1 MHKVSKKEGSL
12 NFKINQINF
21 TVGDLEGNYDKIK
34 TEYNNSQN
42 KDLDLIIFSELS
54 LSGYPPEDLL
64 QKEYFIKEI
73 ELKINDLCKITKNK
87 HTAIIIGAPL
97 FFLSRFEEK
106 FLHNCALLIEDG
118 EVKKIAEKNNIPNQG
133 IFDEKRY
140 FKAGNNLKI
149 INFRDFNIAM
159 LICADIWSKKN
170 AFLLQNKDLDAVI
183 VINASPFSVEKIKQR
198 HDVTMEFVNLLKTPL
213 IYVNQ
218 VGGQDGV
225 VFDGSSFVLDK
236 NGNKIIQLAEFSQDS
251 QIFNISHDGLI
262 NDQKEPIATVVD
274 INQEL
279 HRVYNCCI
287 LGIRDYLGKNGF
299 QKIIIGMSG
308 GIDSA
313 LCAAMAVDAIGSKN
327 VKLMA
332 LPSKFNSKTSFDD
345 AISCSKNLGIKL
357 ESIEINNIF
366 SSFNNAL
373 SQQFSGKKNDLT
385 EENLQ
390 SRIRGNILMAL
401 SNKLGH
407 LLLSTGNK
415 SEMAVGY
422 ATIYGDM
429 CGALNPLKDI
439 YKSDIFELVK
449 WRNNNI
455 PNISIYRKKN
465 IIPQNIIIKEP
476 TAELRDNQKDSDS
489 LPEYEILDKILFH
502 IIEGEKSIDNIINL
516 GFATNIVKKVANL
529 FYKSEY
535 KRKQSVI
542 GIKISEMSFDKD
554 RRYQITNKF
563 WR

>member
-1 MHKVSKKEGSL
+1 MSKKEGSL

>member
-1 MHKVSKKEGSL
+1 VSKKEGSL

-21 TVGDLEGNYDKIK
+21 TVGDLDGNYDKIK

-73 ELKINDLCKITKNK
+73 ESKINDLCKITKNK

-170 AFLLQNKDLDAVI
+170 AFLLQNKNLDAVI
-183 VINASPFSVEKIKQR
+183 VINASPFSANKIKQR
-198 HDVTMEFVNLLKTPL
+198 HDIAMEFVNLLKTPL

-251 QIFNISHDGLI
+251 QIFNINHDGLI
-262 NDQKEPIATVVD
+262 NNQEEAVKTVID
-274 INQEL
+274 INQKL

-287 LGIRDYLGKNGF
+287 LGIRDYLEKNGF

-345 AISCSKNLGIKL
+345 AISCGKNLGIKL

-373 SQQFSGKKNDLT
+373 SQQFSGKENDLT

-429 CGALNPLKDI
+429 CGSLNPLKDI

-449 WRNNNI
+449 WRNSNI
-455 PNISIYRKKN
+455 PNISIYKKKN
-465 IIPQNIIIKEP
+465 IIPQNIITKEP

-502 IIEGEKSIDNIINL
+502 IIEEEKSIDDIINL
-516 GFATNIVKKVANL
+516 GFATKIVKEVANL